1 MRIIRRYMF
10 LFILIGIA
18 VAAYLTYNTY
28 GNWSFALQLRG
39 KRIVAFGLVAIA
51 VSFSTITLQ
60 TLTQN
65 RYLTPGILGLDQLY
79 VLIQTILFFFLGGI
93 RMLSQETP
101 FVFLFSILA
110 TGTLSSVIIQTFYKK
125 ANNQLFLLL
134 MAGMISGTMF
144 TSISSFLQVIMDPN
158 EYDLLQGRLFA
169 SFSNVNSQHLL
180 LAAGI
185 ILIGL
190 IGLSLL
196 IPELNVMVLGVRN
209 AKSLGLSVS
218 MIQKSCLFLLSLL
231 SGTATALVGPSVF
244 LGFVVATIAY
254 QLFPTY
260 KHGTLFVGS
269 ALLGFLLLVG
279 GQFFVE
285 QVFQWNT
292 TINTVIQFLGG
303 IFFLGKLVKERKGQ

>member
-1 MRIIRRYMF
+1 MKFVRRY
-10 LFILIGIA
+10 LVLILLIVLA
-18 VAAYLTYNTY
+18 VSAYLLYNTY
-28 GNWSFALQLRG
+28 GNWTFALQLRG
-39 KRIVAFGLVAIA
+39 KRVVAFGLVAIA
-51 VSFSTITLQ
+51 ASFSTITLQ

-79 VLIQTILFFFLGGI
+79 VLIQTLLFFFVGGI
-93 RMLSQETP
+93 QMLSQETP
-101 FVFLFSILA
+101 LVFLFSILA
-110 TGTLSSVIIQTFYKK
+110 TGVLSSLIIQTFYRK

-144 TSISSFLQVIMDPN
+144 SSVSSFLQVIMDPN

-185 ILIGL
+185 IFIGI
-190 IGLSLL
+190 IGLSLI
-196 IPELNVMVLGVRN
+196 IPELNIMVLGARN
-209 AKSLGLSVS
+209 AKSLGVSVAVL
-218 MIQKSCLFLLSLL
+218 QKSSLFLLSLL

-244 LGFVVATIAY
+244 LGFVIATIGY

-260 KHGTLFVGS
+260 KHGTLFVTT
-269 ALLGFLLLVG
+269 ALIGFFLLVG
-279 GQFFVE
+279 GQFMVE

-303 IFFLGKLVKERKGQ
+303 IFFLGKLIKERKGQ

>member
-18 VAAYLTYNTY
+18 VGAYLTYNTY

-190 IGLSLL
+190 IGL
-196 IPELNVMVLGVRN
+196 
-209 AKSLGLSVS
+209 
-218 MIQKSCLFLLSLL
+218 
-231 SGTATALVGPSVF
+231 
-244 LGFVVATIAY
+244 
-254 QLFPTY
+254 
-260 KHGTLFVGS
+260 
-269 ALLGFLLLVG
+269 
-279 GQFFVE
+279 
-285 QVFQWNT
+285 
-292 TINTVIQFLGG
+292 
-303 IFFLGKLVKERKGQ
+303 

>member
-1 MRIIRRYMF
+1 
-10 LFILIGIA
+10 
-18 VAAYLTYNTY
+18 
-28 GNWSFALQLRG
+28 
-39 KRIVAFGLVAIA
+39 
-51 VSFSTITLQ
+51 
-60 TLTQN
+60 
-65 RYLTPGILGLDQLY
+65 
-79 VLIQTILFFFLGGI
+79 
-93 RMLSQETP
+93 MLSQETP

-196 IPELNVMVLGVRN
+196 IPELNVMVLCVRN
-209 AKSLGLSVS
+209 ANSLGLSVS

-231 SGTATALVGPSVF
+231 SGDCYCFSRTIRLFRICRGNDCLSV
-244 LGFVVATIAY
+244 I
-254 QLFPTY
+254 
-260 KHGTLFVGS
+260 S
-269 ALLGFLLLVG
+269 
-279 GQFFVE
+279 
-285 QVFQWNT
+285 N
-292 TINTVIQFLGG
+292 I
-303 IFFLGKLVKERKGQ
+303 

>member
-1 MRIIRRYMF
+1 
-10 LFILIGIA
+10 
-18 VAAYLTYNTY
+18 
-28 GNWSFALQLRG
+28 
-39 KRIVAFGLVAIA
+39 
-51 VSFSTITLQ
+51 
-60 TLTQN
+60 
-65 RYLTPGILGLDQLY
+65 
-79 VLIQTILFFFLGGI
+79 
-93 RMLSQETP
+93 
-101 FVFLFSILA
+101 
-110 TGTLSSVIIQTFYKK
+110 
-125 ANNQLFLLL
+125 

-185 ILIGL
+185 IFNWADWIIAIDSRIECYGLGCSKCKKFRPIGFNDPEE
-190 IGLSLL
+190 LSF
-196 IPELNVMVLGVRN
+196 
-209 AKSLGLSVS
+209 
-218 MIQKSCLFLLSLL
+218 SCCLLL